1 MPPEAEHTTA
11 YGVVLK
17 NKEIDQESNQAPG
30 YNYQFTGNG
39 TEECI
44 KWSFRYAAQQNLD
57 WGGIL
62 QNKQSISSIKIKKQ
76 EKQLKGGLYIKR
88 DLGDM
93 SIRHK
98 VWVLF

>member
-76 EKQLKGGLYIKR
+76 EKTAERGAIDKERLRRYVN
-88 DLGDM
+88 
-93 SIRHK
+93 SS
-98 VWVLF
+98 